1 VSFDH
6 QRLQRVLFL
15 SSCVALSLSLTGSI
29 DAKPRSAPHSPNLRL
44 LDVDISPDPY
54 IVGSGSLQMMIQVEL
69 PASVKPD
76 TILEVSSLI
85 TSPSKRSVRFLV
97 YRQPI
102 DLSRLQSSAESAD
115 QGSGKP
121 RLDVTLVWDGTDQ
134 TKQLVQEGRYAYEI
148 KAKLLSAVEDGPP
161 RTQMVS
167 WPKRGVLIVTG
178 KPATD
183 EVKPPAGDEIK
194 PPPGDVKP

>member
-1 VSFDH
+1 MSF
-6 QRLQRVLFL
+6 LAAAVLVL
-15 SSCVALSLSLTGSI
+15 NAPS

-44 LDVDISPDPY
+44 VNVDISPDPY

-69 PASVKPD
+69 PMSVKPE

-102 DLSRLQSSAESAD
+102 DLSRLQSSTESGD
-115 QGSGKP
+115 SGSGKP

-148 KAKLLSAVEDGPP
+148 KAKLLTAIEDGPP
-161 RTQMVS
+161 RTQSVS
-167 WPKRGVLIVTG
+167 WPKRGMLIVTG

-183 EVKPPAGDEIK
+183 EVKPPAGDVIK
-194 PPPGDVKP
+194 PPADDVKP